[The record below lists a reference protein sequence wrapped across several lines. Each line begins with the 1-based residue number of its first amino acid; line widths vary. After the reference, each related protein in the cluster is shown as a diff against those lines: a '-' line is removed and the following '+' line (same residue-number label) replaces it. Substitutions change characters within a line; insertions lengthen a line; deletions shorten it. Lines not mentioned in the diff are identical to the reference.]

1 MDVQLVPKTTLP
13 SGSQTV
19 QPPASVAGSGS
30 EASAKPLLAN
40 AAASVPVAPET
51 SDPSAERR
59 QDKLGKQQDETV
71 TAQQAIESLRLT
83 NRRAQLDFN
92 TELSTVFLQIVDTRT
107 EEVVETIPSEELV
120 RQLKNKAE
128 PAASRALEDRSGG
141 VVIDQSI

>member
-1 MDVQLVPKTTLP
+1 MDVQLVPKTTLS

-19 QPPASVAGSGS
+19 QPPANVTGAGS

-51 SDPSAERR
+51 TDPSVERR

-83 NRRAQLDFN
+83 NRRTQLDFN

-128 PAASRALEDRSGG
+128 PAAARALEDRSGG